1 MIAPQPFYLER
12 GTPMNVRLLCKVLG
26 EAGHSVDLLVFP
38 TGREVELKNV
48 KIIRLPNVF
57 RANSI
62 PIGPSGIKLAF
73 DVLLTAFTV
82 LLCLRKRYDV
92 IHGIEEGG
100 LLAVILSKLFGNAS
114 IFDMDSCISDQLKYS
129 GFITNSRLLKYIRHF
144 EEWAIRRSSVVIT
157 VCSALSEKALS
168 LAPKAKVVQI
178 EDIPISDL
186 NENNLDMQVTERLT
200 KDYGLSNAHRVV
212 YTGNLEPY
220 QGIDLLLAAW
230 KVFMSEKRDE
240 KFYKLVVVGGPTEKV
255 DYYKKIIDNDAIANS
270 VCFVGPRPLN
280 EMWAWMA
287 LSDVLVSP
295 RSEGDNTPLKIYS
308 YMASGRSLVATRI
321 KTHTQVLDD
330 SMAFLVEPDPIQF
343 GRAIFD
349 ALNNQNLAKEKSN
362 TAKWIVENHYSYSV
376 FQEKLLAAYTSI
388 ISEAW
393 PRTD

>member
-1 MIAPQPFYLER
+1 MKILMIAPQPFYSDR
-12 GTPMNVRLLCKVLG
+12 GTPMNIKLLCQVLG
-26 EAGHSVDLLVFP
+26 EAGNSLDLLVFP
-38 TGREVELKNV
+38 TGRDIELKNV

-73 DVLLTAFTV
+73 DILLTAFTL
-82 LLCLRKRYDV
+82 LLCLTKRYDV

-100 LLAVILSKLFGNAS
+100 FLAVILSKLFGNAS

-144 EEWAIRRSSVVIT
+144 EGWTIRRSSVVVT
-157 VCSALSEKALS
+157 VCSALSEKARC
-168 LAPKAKVVQI
+168 LAPKANVVQI
-178 EDIPISDL
+178 EDIPILDL
-186 NENNLDMQVTERLT
+186 NENDSDRQVTERLA

-230 KVFMSEKRDE
+230 KVFMSEKRDG
-240 KFYKLVVVGGPTEKV
+240 KSYKLVVVGGPMEKV
-255 DYYKKIIDNDAIANS
+255 DYCKKIIDNAAIANS

-280 EMWAWMA
+280 EMGTWMA
-287 LSDVLVSP
+287 LGDVLVSP

-308 YMASGRSLVATRI
+308 YMASGRPIVATRR

-330 SMAFLVEPDPIQF
+330 SMAFLAEPEPVQF
-343 GRAIFD
+343 GAAISE
-349 ALNNQNLAKEKSN
+349 ALTDGKVATKKSGMAKR
-362 TAKWIVENHYSYSV
+362 IVEDRYSYST
-376 FQEKLLAAYTSI
+376 FSKKLLDAYRSI
-388 ISEAW
+388 HV
-393 PRTD
+393 